1 MLEDIHDIRPPVM
14 TGMDPGLV
22 RGLLW
27 GAGALVLCA
36 LIALIIRY
44 WLKKRK
50 NKTHEAQ
57 ALPLLFP
64 YETAARDL
72 EQCMADF
79 GHDAKIFYFE
89 LGRIVKTYV
98 SGTFQINC
106 SEMTSQEMAR
116 AVKSLKYLDTGLKT
130 ELIQFQDQC
139 DPIRYMPLDAQ
150 GTLDAGRMEQ
160 DLALAGSLVARIEQ
174 MIADAPAKEDTEDA

>member
-27 GAGALVLCA
+27 GAGAIVLCA

-44 WLKKRK
+44 WLRKRK
-50 NKTHEAQ
+50 NRRQETQ
-57 ALPLLFP
+57 ALPLLSS
-64 YETAARDL
+64 YEVAVRDL
-72 EQCMADF
+72 EQCMANF

-89 LGRIVKTYV
+89 LSRILKAYI

-116 AVKSLKYLDTGLKT
+116 AVKDLKSFDTGLKT

-139 DPIRYMPLDAQ
+139 DPIRYMPLNAQ
-150 GTLDAGRMEQ
+150 STLDAGRMEQ

-174 MIADAPAKEDTEDA
+174 IIADATAREDAEDA

>member
-22 RGLLW
+22 RALLW
-27 GAGALVLCA
+27 GAGAMIACA
-36 LIALIIRY
+36 LIFVIIRY

-50 NKTHEAQ
+50 NRTEAVQ
-57 ALPLLFP
+57 AIALLTP
-64 YETAARDL
+64 YETAVRDL
-72 EQCMADF
+72 EQCMAGF

-89 LGRIVKTYV
+89 VSRILKAYI
-98 SGTFQINC
+98 SGIFQINC

-116 AVKSLKYLDTGLKT
+116 AVKGLEFLDTGLKT
-130 ELIQFQDQC
+130 QLIQFQDQC
-139 DPIRYMPLDAQ
+139 DPIRYMPLEAQ
-150 GTLDAGRMEQ
+150 GTLDATRMQQ

-174 MIADAPAKEDTEDA
+174 VIADATAKNDAEEA

>member
-1 MLEDIHDIRPPVM
+1 MLDDIHDIRPPMM
-14 TGMDPGLV
+14 TGLDPGLV

-27 GAGALVLCA
+27 VAGAMVLCA
-36 LIALIIRY
+36 LIVLVVRY

-50 NKTHEAQ
+50 NKTQEAL
-57 ALPLLFP
+57 ALPLLSP
-64 YETAARDL
+64 YETAVRDL
-72 EQCMADF
+72 ERCMADF

-89 LGRIVKTYV
+89 LGRIIKTYV
-98 SGTFQINC
+98 SGRFQINC

-116 AVKSLKYLDTGLKT
+116 AVKSLNFPDTGLKT
-130 ELIQFQDQC
+130 ELIRFQDQC

-150 GTLDAGRMEQ
+150 AALDAGRMQQ

-174 MIADAPAKEDTEDA
+174 IIADGATREESEDA

>member
-27 GAGALVLCA
+27 GAGAIVLCA

-50 NKTHEAQ
+50 NKTYEAQ
-57 ALPLLFP
+57 ALPLISP

-72 EQCMADF
+72 EQCMTDF

-139 DPIRYMPLDAQ
+139 DPIRYMPLGAQ
-150 GTLDAGRMEQ
+150 GALDAGRMEQ

-174 MIADAPAKEDTEDA
+174 IVADATAKEDTGDA